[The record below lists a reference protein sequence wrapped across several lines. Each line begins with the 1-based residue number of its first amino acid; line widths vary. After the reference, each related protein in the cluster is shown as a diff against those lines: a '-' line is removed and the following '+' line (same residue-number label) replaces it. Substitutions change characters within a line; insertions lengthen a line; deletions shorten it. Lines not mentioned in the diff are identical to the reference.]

1 MIRFFPLNST
11 ELTIDLAC
19 LIAAVFFLLT
29 QHLTLRRIRRENRLM
44 QPGLVWLQL
53 IPLFANIWQFFVITR
68 LAGSIRNELASRQ
81 EDPVFGPDALVAQGV
96 IPMRPT
102 QGIGIAYAVLD
113 TLVILMSFGHNRS
126 GQPNEL
132 FLLGVVSWG
141 MLICWIIYWVKL
153 GRYKNKLKRVLG

>member
-1 MIRFFPLNST
+1 MTRFFPVNST
-11 ELTIDLAC
+11 EYIIYLAF
-19 LIAAVFFLLT
+19 LIPAVFFLLT

-81 EDPVFGPDALVAQGV
+81 EDPLFGPDALIAQGV
-96 IPMRPT
+96 IPLRPT

-113 TLVILMSFGHNRS
+113 TLVLPISIGHDRAAPP
-126 GQPNEL
+126 GDL
-132 FLLGVVSWG
+132 FLLGVVSWA
-141 MLICWIIYWVKL
+141 MVICWIIYWIKL
-153 GRYKNKLKRVLG
+153 GRYKYKLKRLPA